1 SAAGAAAT
9 VAGMARLVAAR
20 TRTWARRRMGG
31 LSGAVCCSTCR
42 PPAVRRVVKLG
53 RRRKTFLTGEK
64 STPAFFTT
72 KPQALLMSVRVA
84 YAQRVLCRVAQS
96 TFLHL
101 PR

>member
-1 SAAGAAAT
+1 MGKASH
-9 VAGMARLVAAR
+9 
-20 TRTWARRRMGG
+20 GG

-42 PPAVRRVVKLG
+42 PPVVRRVLRLG
-53 RRRKTFLTGEK
+53 RTNKAFLTGRE

-72 KPQALLMSVRVA
+72 KPQALLMSVRAA

-101 PR
+101 LR